1 MLIIMIIIIII
12 IIIVIII
19 ITIIF
24 FVCFLR
30 NTCKYSF
37 THCNLLYKYF
47 CITTE

>member
-1 MLIIMIIIIII
+1 MLIIMIITIIII
-12 IIIVIII
+12 IIIIII

-37 THCNLLYKYF
+37 THCNLLYKYY